1 VTIAQIVMPEVYL
14 RIFPSGLDK
23 PEFQRRKSIFAESL
37 LQLGKNG
44 AGDPK
49 LIILVLYL
57 FQLFVMREIIIDRL
71 LPVHGFGQ
79 PVQRVIIIAFTIK
92 KKTYLMLS
100 ILSMYV
106 FSSSS
111 SRN

>member
-1 VTIAQIVMPEVYL
+1 
-14 RIFPSGLDK
+14 
-23 PEFQRRKSIFAESL
+23 
-37 LQLGKNG
+37 
-44 AGDPK
+44 
-49 LIILVLYL
+49 
-57 FQLFVMREIIIDRL
+57 MREIIIDRL

-100 ILSMYV
+100 ILSIYV